1 MKLLRRALLVK
12 WHYIEHELIDFAPV
26 TFLTGKN
33 AAGKSTILDALQLVL
48 LGDTTGHFFN
58 KAANDSSK
66 RTLKGYL
73 RGEVAE
79 DEGVGIINLRDGQF
93 SSYIV
98 LEFADERGHKP
109 FCMGVVFDCSPD
121 GSVEWRFFSL
131 AEGIPD
137 FHFIRDGVP
146 LDIKGLRTWGQTR
159 KNRFEMFE
167 SNKRYQEVFLARMG
181 NINQKF
187 LRLFRK
193 AVPFSPIM
201 DIAGF
206 ISEFVCDVK
215 VHLDIDDMR
224 ENIRHYR
231 RMEEELH
238 VVESRVEAL
247 REMDGTYDAM
257 ESAADKVKLY
267 EYLLDRAELTAK
279 EQKVTAAKTQAEGL
293 EAETTRIEGLISAH
307 TDTQNQV
314 RIERDRLVEERANSD
329 AYQRQQ
335 MLEQNKR
342 LFESEFSHIRRDGER
357 HDRMLADHGERW
369 RAVARSLGDTDVW
382 WADVA
387 TQDGARNGAMDGT
400 GPAADGTT
408 DAVAGGTGHAA
419 AGGTANAAAGGRTDA
434 TAGGTMDAGLAKV
447 DTPEWK
453 LAQSAPL
460 YNDAIRAINEGLAK
474 WPRPAGWQSHRL
486 LDEEPAVSTD
496 LDALR
501 GSADSLKQ
509 ASELLREGHV
519 MMRDAIGSWEEESKS
534 LERAISELK
543 RGIKQYDPKVLLLKQ
558 SLEQGLSAEV
568 NIFAEL
574 LDIRDPVWQKA
585 IEGYLHTQRFYLLV
599 PPEAFSRALRIYD
612 DTKQSQRLFDV
623 GLVDIA
629 KILEE
634 KPRAMSGSLA
644 EEVITDNPYARAYA
658 DYLLGHVMKCDHV
671 DELRNHRTSITQDG
685 MLYQNYVA
693 RQINP
698 ARYATLYIGKRAIAH
713 QLEQKSLR
721 FDRVQTLLHGF
732 RPRLA
737 QVAEWAAQPYPTS
750 SDVTAAEEFLQLLTG
765 LPKLRGDYKAILDD
779 MGRLDFT
786 RLDEIKKEIAR
797 CDAVLADV
805 AHQIRELTSRQGEL
819 KGQRDRLVEQ
829 DIPVLE
835 AEVRDKEHAISSRY
849 NPLEAADMSARY
861 EQELQRLG
869 APETVTANFGRQ
881 LSTERNRVTES
892 WDKLVRQREGYNR
905 TFGAGFDIQ
914 RRDNDAYRA
923 ELTALEQS
931 GLTDYAAQIKDAKER
946 AQIQF
951 QEDFINKLRSN
962 IDTVEQQIKALNF
975 ALREVSF
982 GGRERYQFKVS
993 PNAQYQPFYTM
1004 IMDDML
1010 LEGRSLFS
1018 DAFMDKHG
1026 AVIDELF
1033 RQIVDVDERD
1043 PAVQAELEKNLQ
1055 TFTDY
1060 RTYLDFDLVVKD
1072 EEGRESRLSRVI
1084 AKKSGGETQTPF
1096 YIAVL
1101 ASFAQTYRINQPGF
1115 NDTLRL
1121 MMFDEAYSK
1130 MDHQRIRDSIKL
1142 VRDMGLQVILSAP
1155 TEKIA
1160 DIVPL
1165 VDKTIV
1171 VQRIKSQTRVAP
1183 FEPDAVGVN

>member
-58 KAANDSSK
+58 KAANDSSR

-79 DEGVGIINLRDGQF
+79 DEGVGVINLRDGQF

-121 GSVEWRFFSL
+121 GSIEWRFFSL
-131 AEGIPD
+131 AEGVPD

-181 NINQKF
+181 NLNQKF

-247 REMDGTYDAM
+247 SEMGGTYDAM
-257 ESAADKVKLY
+257 ESASGKVKLY

-279 EQKVTAAKTQAEGL
+279 EQSVAAARTQAEGL
-293 EAETTRIEGLISAH
+293 EAETKRIEGQISAH

-314 RIERDRLVEERANSD
+314 RAERDALVEERANSD

-342 LFESEFSHIRRDGER
+342 LMESEFSHVRRDGER
-357 HDRMLADHGERW
+357 HDRMLADNGERW
-369 RAVARSLGDTDVW
+369 RAVARSLGDTDIW
-382 WADVA
+382 WTDLG
-387 TQDGARNGAMDGT
+387 TEDGT
-400 GPAADGTT
+400 EP
-408 DAVAGGTGHAA
+408 AA
-419 AGGTANAAAGGRTDA
+419 AGGTGDAAAGGTGPVAGGRTDA
-434 TAGGTMDAGLAKV
+434 GLAKA
-447 DTPEWK
+447 DTPERK

-460 YNDAIRAINEGLAK
+460 YNDAIRAIWEGLSW

-486 LDEEPAVSTD
+486 LDEELAVSTD

-509 ASELLREGHV
+509 ASDLLREGHV
-519 MMRDAIGSWEEESKS
+519 IMRDVIGSWEEESKS

-543 RGIKQYDPKVLLLKQ
+543 RGIKQYDPKVLTLKQ
-558 SLEQGLSAEV
+558 ALEQGLSAKV

-599 PPEAFSRALRIYD
+599 PPEAFSQALRIYD

-629 KILEE
+629 KIMDE
-634 KPRAMSGSLA
+634 KPRAMIGSLA

-671 DELRNHRTSITQDG
+671 DELRNHRTSITRDG

-698 ARYATLYIGKRAIAH
+698 TRYATLYIGKMAIAH
-713 QLEQKSLR
+713 QLAQKTLR
-721 FDRVQTLLHGF
+721 LDRVATLLHGF

-750 SDVTAAEEFLQLLTG
+750 SELTAAEEFLQVLTG

-779 MGRLDFT
+779 MGSLDFT

-805 AHQIRELTSRQGEL
+805 AHLIRELTSKQGAL

-829 DIPVLE
+829 DIPLLE
-835 AEVRDKEHAISSRY
+835 VEVRDKKHFISSRY
-849 NPLEAADMSARY
+849 HPLEAADMSARY

-869 APETVTANFGRQ
+869 TPETVTANFGRQ

-892 WDKLVRQREGYNR
+892 WDKLVRQRETYNR

-993 PNAQYQPFYTM
+993 PKAQYLPFYTM

-1115 NDTLRL
+1115 NNTLRL

-1183 FEPDAVGVN
+1183 FEPDPVGVN

>member
-12 WHYIEHELIDFAPV
+12 WHYIEHELIEFAPV

-58 KAANDSSK
+58 KAANDSSR

-79 DEGVGIINLRDGQF
+79 DEGAGVINLRDGQF

-121 GSVEWRFFSL
+121 GSIEWRFFSL
-131 AEGIPD
+131 TEEIPD
-137 FHFIRDGVP
+137 FHFIRDDVP

-167 SNKRYQEVFLARMG
+167 SNKRYQEIFLARMG
-181 NINQKF
+181 NLNQKF
-187 LRLFRK
+187 HRLFRK

-206 ISEFVCDVK
+206 ISEFLCDVK

-247 REMDGTYDAM
+247 SEMDGTYGAM
-257 ESAADKVKLY
+257 ESAADKVQLY

-279 EQKVTAAKTQAEGL
+279 EQQVEVAKNQADG
-293 EAETTRIEGLISAH
+293 IEQEMQRMEQEISFQ
-307 TDTQNQV
+307 TDTQSKIQA
-314 RIERDRLVEERANSD
+314 ERDALVEERANSD

-335 MLEQNKR
+335 MLEQTKE
-342 LFESEFSHIRRDGER
+342 LIETKFSHIRTEGER
-357 HDRMLADHGERW
+357 QDKFLVDHAERW
-369 RAVARSLGDTDVW
+369 RAVAHSLEETDTW
-382 WADVA
+382 WTDLESV
-387 TQDGARNGAMDGT
+387 DSLARGT
-400 GPAADGTT
+400 GETSLAGTT
-408 DAVAGGTGHAA
+408 
-419 AGGTANAAAGGRTDA
+419 RTDA
-434 TAGGTMDAGLAKV
+434 ASLDGVAESRLSR
-447 DTPEWK
+447 
-453 LAQSAPL
+453 SAPL
-460 YNDAIRAINEGLAK
+460 YSDAIRAIRDGLSD
-474 WPRPAGWQSHRL
+474 WPRPAGWHSHRL
-486 LDEEPAVSTD
+486 LDEELSIRTDVDILRAST
-496 LDALR
+496 
-501 GSADSLKQ
+501 DSLKR

-519 MMRDAIGSWEEESKS
+519 MMRDAIASWDEESRS
-534 LERAISELK
+534 LERAISELN
-543 RGIKQYDPKVLLLKQ
+543 RGIKQYDSKVLALK
-558 SLEQGLSAEV
+558 SALEQGLAGEV
-568 NIFAEL
+568 SIFAEL
-574 LDIRDPVWQKA
+574 LEIRNSEWQKA

-599 PPEAFSRALRIYD
+599 APEAFSQALRIYD
-612 DTKQSQRLFDV
+612 EAKQSHGLFDV
-623 GLVDIA
+623 GLVDIS
-629 KILEE
+629 KVMGE
-634 KPRAMSGSLA
+634 KPRALSGSLA
-644 EEVITDNPYARAYA
+644 EEIVTDNPYARSYA

-671 DELRNHRTSITQDG
+671 DEIRNHRTSITRDG

-698 ARYATLYIGKRAIAH
+698 ARFATLYIGKQAIVH
-713 QLEQKSLR
+713 QLAQKTTRLE
-721 FDRVQTLLHGF
+721 RVKKLLEGF
-732 RPRLA
+732 RPRFT
-737 QVAEWAAQPYPTS
+737 QVAQWAQQQYPTAS
-750 SDVTAAEEFLQLLTG
+750 ELTAAEDFLQQLAG
-765 LPKLRGDYKAILDD
+765 LPQLRGDYKNILDD
-779 MGRLDFT
+779 MGRLDFS
-786 RLDEIKKEIAR
+786 RLEEIKKEIDR
-797 CDAVLADV
+797 CDEVLRNV
-805 AHQIRELTSRQGEL
+805 AHQIRDLTTTQGAL
-819 KGQRDRLVEQ
+819 QGQRNRLVKQ
-829 DIPVLE
+829 DIPLLE
-835 AEVRDKEHAISSRY
+835 TEASDKKHFISSHY
-849 NPLEAADMSARY
+849 HPLEAADMSTRY

-869 APETVTANFGRQ
+869 APETVTANFGPK
-881 LSTERNRVTES
+881 LTTERNRAKES
-892 WDKLVRQREGYNR
+892 WNQLVRQREAYNR
-905 TFGAGFDIQ
+905 TFGAGFDIS
-914 RRDNDAYRA
+914 RRDNDVYRA
-923 ELTALEQS
+923 ELTGLQES
-931 GLTDYAAQIKDAKER
+931 GLMEYAAQIQDAKER

-975 ALREVSF
+975 ALREISF

-993 PNAQYQPFYTM
+993 PNSQYEPFYRM
-1004 IMDDML
+1004 IMDEML

-1018 DAFMDKHG
+1018 DVFMDRHG
-1026 AVIDELF
+1026 EVIDELF

-1043 PAVQAELEKNLQ
+1043 PVVQAELEKNLHK
-1055 TFTDY
+1055 FTDY
-1060 RTYLDFDLVVKD
+1060 RTYLDFDLVVRD

-1101 ASFAQTYRINQPGF
+1101 ASFAQTYHVNQPGI

-1171 VQRIKSQTRVAP
+1171 VQRIKSQTRIAP
-1183 FEPDAVGVN
+1183 FEPSPVEVT

>member
-12 WHYIEHELIDFAPV
+12 WHYIEHEMIEFAPV

-58 KAANDSSK
+58 KAANDSSR

-73 RGEVAE
+73 RGEVGE
-79 DEGVGIINLRDGQF
+79 DEGVGVINLRDGQF

-121 GSVEWRFFSL
+121 GSIEWRFFSL
-131 AEGIPD
+131 AEQIPD

-181 NINQKF
+181 NLNQKF

-231 RMEEELH
+231 RMEEELR

-247 REMDGTYDAM
+247 REMDATYGSM

-279 EQKVTAAKTQAEGL
+279 EQRTMAAKKQADGL
-293 EAETTRIEGLISAH
+293 EQEIKRMEGQISAH

-314 RIERDRLVEERANSD
+314 RAQRDLLVEERANSD

-335 MLEQNKR
+335 MLEQSKK
-342 LFESEFSHIRRDGER
+342 LIESEFSHIRRDGER
-357 HDRMLADHGERW
+357 HDRMLVDHAERW
-369 RAVARSLGDTDVW
+369 RAVARKLEDTDTW
-382 WADVA
+382 WTELGA
-387 TQDGARNGAMDGT
+387 T
-400 GPAADGTT
+400 
-408 DAVAGGTGHAA
+408 
-419 AGGTANAAAGGRTDA
+419 
-434 TAGGTMDAGLAKV
+434 V
-447 DTPEWK
+447 DTSGKGDAPELK
-453 LAQSAPL
+453 LLSSAPL
-460 YNDAIRAINEGLAK
+460 YRDAIRAIREGLSV
-474 WPRPAGWQSHRL
+474 WPRSAGWQSHRL
-486 LDEEPAVSTD
+486 LDEELSVATN
-496 LDALR
+496 LEALQA
-501 GSADSLKQ
+501 SADSLRL
-509 ASELLREGHV
+509 ASERLREGHAV
-519 MMRDAIGSWEEESKS
+519 LRDAIGAWDEESRL
-534 LERAISELK
+534 LEQAMSELK
-543 RGIKQYDPKVLLLKQ
+543 RGIKQYDPKVLKLQRLV
-558 SLEQGLSAEV
+558 ERGLSVASRQAADQSAEVAATGQSAVAESTAGTSAPGGVGTGESTGV

-574 LDIRDPVWQKA
+574 LDIRNPEWQQA
-585 IEGYLHTQRFYLLV
+585 IEGYLHTQRFYLVV
-599 PPEAFSRALRIYD
+599 PPEAFSQALRIYD
-612 DTKQSQRLFDV
+612 EAKKAHQLSDV

-629 KILEE
+629 KVMAE
-634 KPRAMSGSLA
+634 KPTALSGSLA
-644 EEVITDNPYARAYA
+644 EEILTDNPYARAYA

-671 DELRNHRTSITQDG
+671 AELRNHRTSITRDG

-698 ARYATLYIGKRAIAH
+698 SRFETLYIGKQAIKQ
-713 QLEQKSLR
+713 QLAQKTARLE
-721 FDRVQTLLHGF
+721 RVRTVLQGF
-732 RPRLA
+732 RPRLT
-737 QVAEWAAQPYPTS
+737 QVSEWAAQPYPTPLEL
-750 SDVTAAEEFLQLLTG
+750 TAAEEFLQVLTD
-765 LPKLRGDYKAILDD
+765 LPKLREDYRAVIED

-797 CDAVLADV
+797 CDAVLANV
-805 AHQIRELTSRQGEL
+805 AAQIAELTKKQGVL
-819 KGQRDRLVEQ
+819 QGQHHRLLEQ
-829 DIPVLE
+829 DIPMLE
-835 AEVRDKEHAISSRY
+835 VEARDKKHVISSRY
-849 NPLEAADMSARY
+849 DPLEAADMSARY

-869 APETVTANFGRQ
+869 TPETVTANFGRQ

-892 WDKLVRQREGYNR
+892 WDKLVRQREAYNR

-993 PNAQYQPFYTM
+993 PNPQYQPFYAM
-1004 IMDDML
+1004 MMDEML

-1018 DAFMDKHG
+1018 DAFMDRHG

-1043 PAVQAELEKNLQ
+1043 PAVQVELEKNLHK
-1055 TFTDY
+1055 FTDY
-1060 RTYLDFDLVVKD
+1060 RTYLDFDLVVRD

-1096 YIAVL
+1096 YISVL
-1101 ASFAQTYRINQPGF
+1101 ASFAQTYHVNQPGI

-1130 MDHQRIRDSIKL
+1130 MDHQRIRDSIQL

-1171 VQRIKSQTRVAP
+1171 VQRIKSQTRIAP
-1183 FEPDAVGVN
+1183 FEPDPVGVN